1 MGNVEEGQGRMD
13 IQQVRELVKLVED
26 SGIEELEV
34 SHKDTTI
41 RIQKSGR
48 GPVGAM
54 AMAPLPAVPPPPA
67 APAPAGAVEP
77 AAPAADPVR
86 AKWKEI
92 RSPIV
97 GTFYRAPAPDA
108 DPFVKVGDKVHPGQT
123 LCIVEAMKVMN
134 EIEAEFGGVIKEI
147 LVEDGQPVEAEGI
160 LFLVDPD

>member
-1 MGNVEEGQGRMD
+1 MANVEDRRGRMD

-48 GPVGAM
+48 MTQGAT
-54 AMAPLPAVPPPPA
+54 AMGPLP
-67 APAPAGAVEP
+67 APAPAPPVP
-77 AAPAADPVR
+77 AAAAAAPQAAADPVR
-86 AKWKEI
+86 AKWREI

-97 GTFYRAPAPDA
+97 GTFYRSPSPDA
-108 DPFVKVGDKVHPGQT
+108 DPFVKVGDKVSPGQT

-134 EIEAEFGGVIKEI
+134 EIEAEFGGVIKDI
-147 LVEDGQPVEAEGI
+147 LVEDGQPVEAEAI
-160 LFLVDPD
+160 MFLVDPG